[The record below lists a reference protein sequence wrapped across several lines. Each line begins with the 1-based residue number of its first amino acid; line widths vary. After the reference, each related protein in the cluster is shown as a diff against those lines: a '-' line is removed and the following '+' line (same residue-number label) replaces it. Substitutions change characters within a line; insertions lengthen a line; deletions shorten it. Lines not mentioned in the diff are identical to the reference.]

1 MRVAKSNLR
10 AITLTILPDSVEV
23 QCGSQSADSW
33 RGDRNTWSTDEIICI
48 KGRVTAINGEPTSDC
63 PSCTFST
70 ESWREHPLREPILSA
85 LIPVEER
92 IESIE
97 RKAAK
102 KTLAERRR
110 EVETTATTTAEEYE
124 G

>member
-33 RGDRNTWSTDEIICI
+33 RGDRYTWATDEIICI

-63 PSCTFST
+63 TSCTFST
-70 ESWREHPLREPILSA
+70 DSWREHPLREPILSA
-85 LIPVEER
+85 LVPAEER
-92 IESIE
+92 IERME
-97 RKAAK
+97 QMTGK
-102 KTLAERRR
+102 KTLDERRR
-110 EVETTATTTAEEYE
+110 ERRNN
-124 G
+124 GNNNRRGI